1 MNREVKAHF
10 QNISNLLGSADTEFS
25 YLSAK
30 LTYDIESKRTHGA
43 IVQAISRMKKLKEQ
57 MEQEEAWFEEQLNE
71 EKEHKDEQQ

>member
-10 QNISNLLGSADTEFS
+10 QNLSTLLGSADTEFS

-30 LTYDIESKRTHGA
+30 LTYDVESKRTHGA
-43 IVQAISRMKKLKEQ
+43 IVQAVSRLEKLKEQ

-71 EKEHKDEQQ
+71 EKENKDEL